1 MDQPGLEDSG
11 KRGAEVRVREPAPEI
26 LKRRSL
32 AVYWRSRDR
41 NKLPSIRPETGKRF
55 SIW

>member
-11 KRGAEVRVREPAPEI
+11 KRGAEMRVREPAPEI

-41 NKLPSIRPETGKRF
+41 NKLPSIRPVTGNRF